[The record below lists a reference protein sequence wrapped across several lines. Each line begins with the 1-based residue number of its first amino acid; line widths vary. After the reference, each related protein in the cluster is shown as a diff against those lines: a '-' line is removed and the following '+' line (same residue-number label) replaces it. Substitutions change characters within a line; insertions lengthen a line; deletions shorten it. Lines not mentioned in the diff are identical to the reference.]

1 MGIQQ
6 LIPLTSILKV
16 TAQDFIL
23 SPSLTL
29 LLTTV

>member
-1 MGIQQ
+1 MLTMVIQQ
-6 LIPLTSILKV
+6 LIPLTSIFLNV

-29 LLTTV
+29 L